1 MQEQQQQDTMRSVHA
16 RDFLCCFCCVHIVS
30 TCVALGLRGCS
41 SRGLLYY
48 VAACPVSNRGISFA
62 YIIRRERSP
71 VSWLWHQVSSSMG
84 GNAGRV
90 IANCWRFIDNR
101 RRLSPYSSAPIFKR
115 LSFVSHHLQPFGFS
129 EYEHQL
135 PLGSHTHT
143 HTHTH
148 KEGGFNTLMTHAP
161 KTERYI
167 HCLAS
172 ITKSLSIVS
181 VLCYKTAL
189 DWDGETDVD
198 GGFCSRRA
206 LRVCDS
212 VCVLLI
218 IHWNSHWATRF
229 VRVQLVRQ
237 PELYIRSVKVQ

>member
-143 HTHTH
+143 HTHTQ
-148 KEGGFNTLMTHAP
+148 G
-161 KTERYI
+161 R
-167 HCLAS
+167 
-172 ITKSLSIVS
+172 
-181 VLCYKTAL
+181 
-189 DWDGETDVD
+189 
-198 GGFCSRRA
+198 
-206 LRVCDS
+206 
-212 VCVLLI
+212 
-218 IHWNSHWATRF
+218 
-229 VRVQLVRQ
+229 RVQYFNDPRTKNGAIYSLLGVYHQ
-237 PELYIRSVKVQ
+237 VTLYSLCLML